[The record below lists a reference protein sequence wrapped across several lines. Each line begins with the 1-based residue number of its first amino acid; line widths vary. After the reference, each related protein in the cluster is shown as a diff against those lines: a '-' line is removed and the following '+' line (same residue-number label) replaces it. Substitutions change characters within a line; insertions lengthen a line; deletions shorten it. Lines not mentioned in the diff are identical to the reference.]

1 VRICTEILKA
11 TKVVVVRQRGYV
23 NDVNVESADRIE
35 SDDSGLDT
43 EPSSTWREAVVDKP

>member
-1 VRICTEILKA
+1 M
-11 TKVVVVRQRGYV
+11 